1 MHATYKNMGI
11 HQSST
16 AAPETIVLRK
26 PIHTNYSSTKNCVA
40 KFAGR
45 SKKMFWLDL
54 KQSLLGKKLLAS

>member
-1 MHATYKNMGI
+1 MHVTHKNMGI

-16 AAPETIVLRK
+16 AAPETMVLRK

-45 SKKMFWLDL
+45 SKKCFGLT
-54 KQSLLGKKLLAS
+54 

>member
-1 MHATYKNMGI
+1 MHVTHKNMGI

-16 AAPETIVLRK
+16 AAPETMVLRK

-45 SKKMFWLDL
+45 SKNV
-54 KQSLLGKKLLAS
+54 LA